1 MARAGLKKVIKTV
14 KGKRGSA
21 RRAYWVK
28 SDPNAGK
35 KKPGFL
41 RRHAGKILGA
51 AALVGGAYLA
61 HRAGATAAAK
71 GAVRG
76 TLSAYRDAKAMRS
89 ASGPKIGVGE
99 KISGAMAAVRHGGAA
114 GAREATRSHYEGIA
128 SRHTEGKGSRID
140 ALLHG
145 AASGDGVRGRV
156 REARNAVR
164 QAGDH
169 RDANKSFD
177 RAARHLEK
185 QQGASGV
192 FGGIRAAYHGLQARR
207 YANAGSKR
215 RAAARS

>member
-14 KGKRGSA
+14 KGKKGSA

-76 TLSAYRDAKAMRS
+76 TLSAYRDAKAIRS
-89 ASGPKIGVGE
+89 ANGPKIGVGE
-99 KISGAMAAVRHGGAA
+99 KISGALAAVRHGGAA
-114 GAREATRSHYEGIA
+114 GAREATKAHYDQISNRHHEG
-128 SRHTEGKGSRID
+128 RGSRID

-145 AASGDGVRGRV
+145 VREGRGTPTGVRGEV
-156 REARNAVR
+156 RNTMRQAADHRAANKHEARAAKFE
-164 QAGDH
+164 AGAE
-169 RDANKSFD
+169 R
-177 RAARHLEK
+177 
-185 QQGASGV
+185 
-192 FGGIRAAYHGLQARR
+192 GGIRGVYSRARAKISRSKAMKARESARTYR
-207 YANAGSKR
+207 Y
-215 RAAARS
+215 